1 MAIPRSHLIPPGSEG
16 RYHCIQRCVRRAFL
30 CGVDR
35 YTGRSFEHRKV
46 WIEERLHRLSECFS
60 IAIHAYAIMSNHLHI
75 VIQVIP
81 ELIETWSDGD
91 IAARWLRLFPSAND
105 DDIDLKRKRML
116 ADPARLSVIRSRLSN
131 LSWFMRCLA
140 EPIARRAN
148 REDDCK
154 GRFWEGRYKCQVL
167 CDERA
172 LLAAMAYVDLN
183 PIRAGVAERLDTPV
197 HTGAYARI
205 KAIRQSPEE
214 LTEPLPPVMGVR
226 RCALS
231 LNTAD
236 YLQILDWTGRML
248 ASGIPDKT
256 AGPAPT
262 ALALVD
268 SGPARWV
275 LRVRSYGSG
284 WARVAGS
291 TEDLIYLARRI
302 GQQWLKGIRL
312 ASRLY

>member
-35 YTGRSFEHRKV
+35 YTGRSFEHRKG
-46 WIEERLHRLSECFS
+46 WIEERLHRLSECFA

-172 LLAAMAYVDLN
+172 LLAAMAYVDL
-183 PIRAGVAERLDTPV
+183 
-197 HTGAYARI
+197 
-205 KAIRQSPEE
+205 
-214 LTEPLPPVMGVR
+214 
-226 RCALS
+226 
-231 LNTAD
+231 
-236 YLQILDWTGRML
+236 
-248 ASGIPDKT
+248 
-256 AGPAPT
+256 
-262 ALALVD
+262 
-268 SGPARWV
+268 
-275 LRVRSYGSG
+275 
-284 WARVAGS
+284 
-291 TEDLIYLARRI
+291 
-302 GQQWLKGIRL
+302 
-312 ASRLY
+312 